1 MYGYYTIREILKL
14 AAKKGVKRSTFKPKK
29 VVNKFLDKPRFYG
42 KKMSIRQGG
51 KLMAKMPWYI
61 G

>member
-29 VVNKFLDKPRFYG
+29 DVKKSLDKPRFYR
-42 KKMSIRQGG
+42 KKMIIRLGV
-51 KLMAKMPWYI
+51 KKKKKMPWYI